1 MVLSENYKEHKMIK
15 DLAKNLA
22 NFCGKPPLIDPS
34 KADCDDDSI
43 LWESYLIAWIR
54 NWKTQH

>member
-1 MVLSENYKEHKMIK
+1 MEEETKMIK

-34 KADCDDDSI
+34 KADCDDSI
-43 LWESYLIAWIR
+43 LWESYGNGMGILWGG
-54 NWKTQH
+54 